1 MYDYRL
7 VYIKTSVTN
16 EQVPPEIRVLD
27 TWPHEN
33 EEYGDSFYRRTFVL
47 SYYKGF
53 FYESDDEVA
62 THFEIQRSLASKSEW
77 TFFCPA
83 STQQTD
89 SESWDE

>member
-16 EQVPPEIRVLD
+16 KLVPSEVRVLD
-27 TWPHEN
+27 TWPHES
-33 EEYGDSFYRRTFVL
+33 EEYGDSFYRRTFIL

-53 FYESDDEVA
+53 FYESDEEVS
-62 THFEIQRSLASKSEW
+62 THFEIQRSFASKNEW
-77 TFFCPA
+77 MFFCPA
-83 STQQTD
+83 YTQQSD